1 VSSPAAGGACR
12 WVIKV
17 SFVIFVVNFAFKN
30 KTTQAFTL
38 IELLIVIT
46 IIGILVAIV
55 VGIIDPESK
64 QNMAHDGVSK
74 AIMNKVILSTEGFIS
89 SYGRAPDETEF
100 IYNLEITV
108 NELFGSECSYVFAP
122 DNECLFTVASSRLP
136 ETCNLSYWKGNNLET
151 QPCAF
156 RYAGGIQG
164 NPGRFRV
171 YVKSMGLAD
180 ELFVYDNQEG
190 GKIYHCPYTVADF
203 ESLAEECE

>member
-89 SYGRAPDETEF
+89 SYGRAR
-100 IYNLEITV
+100 
-108 NELFGSECSYVFAP
+108 SECSYVFVP
-122 DNECLFTVASSRLP
+122 DNECLFTVTSSRLS

-164 NPGRFRV
+164 NPRRFRI

-180 ELFVYDNQEG
+180 ELFVYDNMEG